1 MMIGRWAGFLVRR
14 ARATIAVGV
23 LAVIAAAAYGLVIGG
38 GVFGHLGNGGFDDPA
53 SQSARELAREKALF
67 GNKNADLVVL
77 YRSQDHAVSD
87 PAFKQEVDAALARI
101 PSGTTTSVVTYWNS
115 RDKSLVSTDQHATEV
130 LISLAGKDQ
139 AATSDIADKVVP
151 KLKSSTLR
159 TDIAGQWAVYK
170 GVNETVSKDL
180 ARAELISM
188 PLVIIL
194 SLLIFGSVV
203 AALMPAMVGGIA
215 VIGGLAIVRLLTTF
229 TEVSVF
235 SLNVIS
241 LLGMGLAIDYALFV
255 ISRYR
260 EELAALPDEPGAPA
274 QAIRTTLDTAGRT
287 VLFSAL
293 TVAAAMSS
301 LLIFPQNFL
310 RSLGYGGVAAVLV
323 AAIAA
328 LTILPGVLLLLG
340 RRIDA
345 GRMPWRRG
353 RPVGVDSDHGAWA
366 RLAHGVMRR
375 PVVVMVVIVG
385 ALLVIAS
392 PFLGVK
398 WGSVDYRVLPPSS
411 PAHVAS
417 VRINQEFGGEKAMA
431 NVLLSKASALAATH
445 VQTKL
450 RAVDG
455 VRGVRPIAHTDNYR
469 DVLFQVVWDGN
480 SQTVKSQ
487 DMVKKLRAAVAPDG
501 QKSAVAPGEVLIG
514 GTSADT
520 VDLGSSIMRHL
531 PWMALIIIAVM
542 LVLLFLAF
550 GSIVLPVKA
559 VIMNLLSISASFG
572 VITWIFADGHLQGL
586 LDYSSTGFLDMT
598 QPIFM
603 LAILVGLSMDYE
615 VFLPSRV
622 REKWDKD
629 AAAGMSPSE
638 RNTHAV
644 AMGVQKTGRIITSAA
659 VLLAVV
665 IGAFSMSGVVFMKMI
680 GVGMLVAL
688 LVDATVVRALLV
700 PATMRLLGGWNWYA
714 PAPLKRFWER
724 YGIKES

>member
-1 MMIGRWAGFLVRR
+1 MIARWAGVLVRR
-14 ARATIAVGV
+14 ARVTIAAGLLV
-23 LAVIAAAAYGLVIGG
+23 VIAAAAYGLVIGG
-38 GVFGHLGNGGFDDPA
+38 GVFGHLGNGGFDDPS
-53 SQSARELAREKALF
+53 SQSARERTQEKALF
-67 GNKNADLVVL
+67 GNKNVDLVVL
-77 YRSQDHAVSD
+77 YRSKDHVVTD
-87 PAFKQEVDAALARI
+87 PAFRQEVDTALARI
-101 PSGTTTSVVTYWNS
+101 PSGTTTSVATYWNTHDPS
-115 RDKSLVSTDQHATEV
+115 MVSTDKHATQV
-130 LISLAGKDQ
+130 LISLSGKDQ
-139 AATSDIADKVVP
+139 AATSDMSDKVVP
-151 KLKSSTLR
+151 AVRSATLR
-159 TDIAGQWAVYK
+159 TDIAGPWAVYK
-170 GVNETVSKDL
+170 GVNETVSADL
-180 ARAELISM
+180 ARAELISL
-188 PLVIIL
+188 PLVVIL

-203 AALMPAMVGGIA
+203 AALMPAVVGGIA

-323 AAIAA
+323 AAVAA
-328 LTILPGVLLLLG
+328 LTILPGILLLLG

-353 RPVGVDSDHGAWA
+353 RAVGVDSDHGAWA

-385 ALLVIAS
+385 ALLAIAS

-411 PAHVAS
+411 SAHVAS
-417 VRINQEFGGEKAMA
+417 VRLNQEFGGEKSTA
-431 NVLLSKASALAATH
+431 NILVRSTDQAKVAAYTKSLQAAAPVTVQPVATSSGTTLLRTMWS
-445 VQTKL
+445 
-450 RAVDG
+450 
-455 VRGVRPIAHTDNYR
+455 
-469 DVLFQVVWDGN
+469 GN
-480 SQTVKSQ
+480 SQTEHSQQIVK
-487 DMVKKLRAAVAPDG
+487 DLRSVAGPDG
-501 QKSAVAPGEVLIG
+501 TAPLVG

-531 PWMALIIIAVM
+531 PWMAAIIIAVM

-550 GSIVLPVKA
+550 GSVVLPIKA
-559 VIMNLLSISASFG
+559 VVMNLLSISASFG

-615 VFLPSRV
+615 VFLLSRV
-622 REKWDKD
+622 REQWDKD
-629 AAAGMSPSE
+629 ADSGMSPSE

-714 PAPLKRFWER
+714 PGPLKRFWER